1 MTPYLPTPTKLDSWR
16 VKLGTGRNHTS
27 CYGMTMALKGSSNG
41 ETEPKKA
48 TYNEAGHN
56 NKTPDLIGDNS
67 RHVLLETV
75 ARVQG
80 IQ

>member
-1 MTPYLPTPTKLDSWR
+1 MTL
-16 VKLGTGRNHTS
+16 
-27 CYGMTMALKGSSNG
+27 ALKGSSYG

-56 NKTPDLIGDNS
+56 IKTPDSIGDNS
-67 RHVLLETV
+67 RHVIPGAV